1 MSSCRI
7 VRLTTY
13 TGFPAYGHGTP
24 SFTNATTWSKVLR
37 PIMTTSTDARKS
49 ANPKSSFGSDGVGR
63 KSSAPSGLA
72 RKPSMVKPT
81 YTTVCRS
88 AAPAPLAAAG
98 MGASAV
104 ASDAPP
110 ARSAARRVAET
121 ETDSRDARAFDVRV
135 FDARLWPANTRA
147 AKSRADDDD
156 IEPPGETT

>member
-1 MSSCRI
+1 
-7 VRLTTY
+7 
-13 TGFPAYGHGTP
+13 
-24 SFTNATTWSKVLR
+24 
-37 PIMTTSTDARKS
+37 
-49 ANPKSSFGSDGVGR
+49 
-63 KSSAPSGLA
+63 
-72 RKPSMVKPT
+72 MVKPT

-98 MGASAV
+98 MCASAV

-147 AKSRADDDD
+147 AKIRADDDD
-156 IEPPGETT
+156 RATGRDDVDRGERGKTTREGVPRAFEVKLLTFVLNRPSAERRRAESGWASWFSTPS